1 VATFQPYRIDVPQ
14 RELDDLRERLRRTR
28 WPDRE
33 TVDDWAQGVPQGFL
47 QDLATY
53 WLDGYDWRGTEARI
67 NHRTQVMAA
76 LEDVDIHVLHV
87 RSRHPDALPIVIT
100 HGWPGSFLE
109 FERLIDPLV
118 DPTSHGGSAEDAF
131 HVVCP
136 SLPGYGFSGK
146 PRAPGWGIDRI
157 ADAWVR
163 IMTGLG
169 YRRFGAQGG
178 DWGTSIST
186 RIAQRW
192 PDNVVGIHLTPPLA
206 APDPS
211 TFHDLSAA
219 ESDAIE
225 SMRHGAEWEDGYSLE
240 QATKPQTIGYALVDS
255 PVGLLA
261 WIVEKLVSW
270 TDCDGDLSTVLS
282 RDQVLDNVMLYWLNS
297 AGASSARLYW
307 ESFKEVQRWFTA
319 GTDDVVEAPTAGSI
333 FPGEG
338 LRPSRR
344 WAEKRFRRIVH
355 WNELARGG
363 HFAAWEQPELMVDE
377 IRSAFRAIRS
387 AR

>member
-1 VATFQPYRIDVPQ
+1 
-14 RELDDLRERLRRTR
+14 
-28 WPDRE
+28 
-33 TVDDWAQGVPQGFL
+33 
-47 QDLATY
+47 
-53 WLDGYDWRGTEARI
+53 
-67 NHRTQVMAA
+67 
-76 LEDVDIHVLHV
+76 
-87 RSRHPDALPIVIT
+87 
-100 HGWPGSFLE
+100 
-109 FERLIDPLV
+109 
-118 DPTSHGGSAEDAF
+118 
-131 HVVCP
+131 
-136 SLPGYGFSGK
+136 LPGYGFSGK

-219 ESDAIE
+219 ESAAVE
-225 SMRHGAEWEDGYSLE
+225 SLRHGAEWEDGYSLE

-261 WIVEKLVSW
+261 WIVERLVS
-270 TDCDGDLSTVLS
+270 
-282 RDQVLDNVMLYWLNS
+282 
-297 AGASSARLYW
+297 
-307 ESFKEVQRWFTA
+307 
-319 GTDDVVEAPTAGSI
+319 DVVEAPTAGSV
-333 FPGEG
+333 FPVEG

-355 WNELARGG
+355 WNGLARGG
-363 HFAAWEQPELMVDE
+363 HFAA
-377 IRSAFRAIRS
+377 
-387 AR
+387 